1 MKKKLTGFAILACSI
16 LLAGCNSN
24 TESESK
30 GKKDNQEKTEKK
42 EVSENNYASADN
54 SFTVN
59 NENFVTP
66 DFEAK
71 LTGSNVVQGDDN
83 ITYLVVLYTFT
94 NKTNVF
100 KTGQEVFEKYLLANQ
115 ASNKDNVETLF
126 IEHPEISEQ
135 IKKLSDES
143 IKEQE
148 QGRAVPMATVYKTV
162 SDKDLR
168 LDFLDAEGS
177 TIVSKNY
184 LIKLD

>member
-1 MKKKLTGFAILACSI
+1 MKKKLIGLIILGCCL
-16 LLAGCNSN
+16 LLAGCSSK
-24 TESESK
+24 TEDESK
-30 GKKDNQEKTEKK
+30 EKKTNQENVGKK

-54 SFTVN
+54 SFAVN
-59 NENFVTP
+59 NENFITP

-71 LTGSNVVQGDDN
+71 LTGSNVVHGDDST
-83 ITYLVVLYTFT
+83 TYLVVFYTFT

-115 ASNKDNVETLF
+115 ASNKDEMETLF
-126 IEHPEISEQ
+126 IDHPEISEQ
-135 IKKLSDES
+135 LKKLSDES
-143 IKEQE
+143 TKEQE
-148 QGRAVPMATVYKTV
+148 QGQAIPMATVYKTV

>member
-1 MKKKLTGFAILACSI
+1 MKKKLIGLAILGCCL
-16 LLAGCNSN
+16 LLAGCNSKN
-24 TESESK
+24 ESESK
-30 GKKDNQEKTEKK
+30 EKKTDQGKVAKK

-54 SFTVN
+54 SFAVN
-59 NENFVTP
+59 NENFISP

-71 LTGSNVVQGDDN
+71 LTGSSVVSGDDN
-83 ITYLVVLYTFT
+83 AKYLVVFYTFT

-100 KTGQEVFEKYLLANQ
+100 KSGQEVFEKYLQANQ
-115 ASNKDNVETLF
+115 ASNKDEMETLF
-126 IEHPEISEQ
+126 IDHPELSEQ

-143 IKEQE
+143 TKEQE
-148 QGRAVPMATVYKTV
+148 QGKAIPMATVYKTI